1 MSCSGSRLTDGRRVR
16 APRLRVALLLAP
28 AMTVVVVLF
37 GGGLALGAAQSLG
50 YLPFL
55 DSWHWSLHAY
65 RSLVDD
71 RAVRASLALT
81 LRVSLLATTLAVVLG
96 VAAAL
101 LVARL
106 RRGRRWMTLVLTSTL
121 PVPHLVGALTMLIL
135 LSQSG
140 MLSRVGFALGLTGA
154 PADFPAL
161 TADRFGWGIVA
172 DYVWKETPFVA
183 VVTLAALSRE
193 LREYA
198 DVAGTLGARSW
209 QRLCHVTLPLLAP
222 SIAAASV
229 LVFAFTAGSYE
240 VPALLGSPYPSM
252 LPVVAL
258 QDYRDSDLGSRPQA
272 MATLMVLAALIA
284 ALAAVHLATFGRLG
298 ARWRR
303 R

>member
-1 MSCSGSRLTDGRRVR
+1 MSSRPARPGV
-16 APRLRVALLLAP
+16 APWLRTVLLLAP
-28 AMTVVVVLF
+28 AVGVVIVLF

-55 DSWHWSLHAY
+55 DGWHWSLDAY
-65 RSLVDD
+65 RSLWDD

-81 LRVSLLATTLAVVLG
+81 LRVSLLATALAVSLG

-106 RRGRRWMTLVLTSTL
+106 GRGRRWMTFVLTSTL
-121 PVPHLVGALTMLIL
+121 PVPHLVGAVTMLIL

-140 MLSRVGFALGLTGA
+140 VLSRVTFALGLTGA

-183 VVTLAALSRE
+183 VITHAALSRE

-198 DVAGTLGARSW
+198 EVAGTLGARSW
-209 QRLCHVTLPLLAP
+209 QRLRYVTLPLLAP
-222 SIAAASV
+222 SIAAASL

-240 VPALLGSPYPSM
+240 VPALLGSPYPAT

-258 QDYRDSDLGSRPQA
+258 QDYQDSNLSSRPQA
-272 MATLMVLAALIA
+272 MATLMVLAALITV
-284 ALAAVHLATFGRLG
+284 LAAVHHAAVGRP
-298 ARWRR
+298 AARR